1 MRPYTK
7 FLKIYL
13 SNFATEVAV
22 TNEAEFN
29 LLELFESVL
38 EQEEQ
43 PSNKTE
49 VITIKPL
56 PHTTLEITGSIVEVK
71 YRPDTKFK
79 PEDIQKLNDLPDVV
93 TVKFEDGSSIHIS
106 RDSLIDKISYLQ
118 ASAKHVNNLL
128 QKTKSIFA
136 KVMAKIISETKVF
149 KDNSDVTENIYVA
162 HAALM
167 EKTKIKQESSEYD
180 YMFGYIDGLLEM
192 NAFIVTENQ
201 QENVSQEEN
210 TSQQETDDEKKKQNS
225 EQKSAK
231 IANKIASLS
240 TQISEL
246 AFKARNEVGRK
257 IANKITEIVNKL
269 QNAQIPES
277 VKLAIYA
284 FLLFVGHLI
293 IAFVNLITA
302 LFTSI
307 VAALQL
313 VAQTIVSLVSVT
325 VDVIVKAATSA
336 RTGLRELFD
345 DLKEA
350 WAKIIKIPANVIDKA
365 LGKLWN
371 KQPKTEATFA
381 HGFVIDLGIAKLI
394 AMGAASIAIVVILM
408 ALFKAI
414 GFGKYAKIIGVGGIF
429 VAAAVILLL
438 YLWKPT
444 LFASEPASVGVVA
457 VTGFNAYEFA
467 NIMLTIALVIAVVYT
482 VAKFL
487 G

>member
-136 KVMAKIISETKVF
+136 KVMAKVISETKVF
-149 KDNSDVTENIYVA
+149 KDNSEVTENIYIA

-231 IANKIASLS
+231 IANKVANLI
-240 TQISEL
+240 TRFGKL
-246 AFKARNEVGRK
+246 AYTVRDAVGRK
-257 IANKITEIVNKL
+257 IMDELIKL
-269 QNAQIPES
+269 AKKVESLSIPE
-277 VKLAIYA
+277 LAKEAILT
-284 FLLFVGHLI
+284 FLDFVGHLI
-293 IAFVNLITA
+293 TAFLHLITA
-302 LFTSI
+302 IFLGT
-307 VAALQL
+307 LHL
-313 VAQTIVSLVSVT
+313 VSQVVVSLINVT
-325 VDVIVKAATSA
+325 VDIMIKAATSVRA
-336 RTGLRELFD
+336 GLRELFD

-350 WAKIIKIPANVIDKA
+350 WAKTVKIPSNVIDKA
-365 LGKLWN
+365 IGKFWN

-394 AMGAASIAIVVILM
+394 AMGVASIAIVVILM

-444 LFASEPASVGVVA
+444 LFAPEPASVGVVA
-457 VTGFNAYEFA
+457 VTGFNAYEFG

>member
-167 EKTKIKQESSEYD
+167 EKTKIKQESSEYG

-210 TSQQETDDEKKKQNS
+210 TSQQETEDEKKKQNS

-302 LFTSI
+302 LFTGI

-313 VAQTIVSLVSVT
+313 VVQTIVSLISVT

-350 WAKIIKIPANVIDKA
+350 WAKIIKLPTNVIDRVIE
-365 LGKLWN
+365 KLK
-371 KQPKTEATFA
+371 KQPKTEATVAQEFI
-381 HGFVIDLGIAKLI
+381 VDLGTAKLI
-394 AMGAASIAIVVILM
+394 AIGAASTAIVVVLM
-408 ALFKAI
+408 SLFKAI

-457 VTGFNAYEFA
+457 VTGFNAYEFG